1 METLQAIANRQGVLR
16 YLPAPVEP
24 EKIEALLLAATQAP
38 SPVNLQP
45 WAFVVVTEAETRRQ
59 VARYLVEVQEA
70 RVFDELLGMPTDYTA
85 RLMALYEGFEHA
97 PCFIL
102 VCLQPKVAFARA
114 EDEAVLRQWHLVCLG
129 AAMQNLM
136 VAATALE
143 LGTRWFGGFALDG
156 GGAPLKQLLG
166 IPPAVEVVAATPVG
180 YHAEPP
186 KPRPLQTPD
195 LLAGFTRGDSRALG
209 RLLRG
214 KLALADVAH
223 YERW

>member
-1 METLQAIANRQGVLR
+1 MDALQAIAQRQGVLR

-24 EKIEALLLAATQAP
+24 EKIEALLQAATQAP

-45 WAFVVVTEAETRRQ
+45 WAFVVVTEAESRRR
-59 VARYLVEVQEA
+59 VADYLVAVQEA
-70 RVFDELLGMPTDYTA
+70 RVFDALLGMPPEYTG

-97 PCFIL
+97 PCFIFI
-102 VCLQPKVAFARA
+102 CLEPKVAFARA

-136 VAATALE
+136 VAATALD

-166 IPPAVEVVAATPVG
+166 IPPQVEVVAATPVG
-180 YHAEPP
+180 YHNEPP
-186 KPRPLQTPD
+186 KPRPLQARAV
-195 LLAGFTRGDSRALG
+195 LAEFARGDSRALG

-214 KLALADVAH
+214 KLVLDEVVH
-223 YERW
+223 SERW